1 MNTGIADTMKIAAEK
16 TTLDRHVVNLFSHKA
31 VLAVLMMYCVEEFQ
45 GFSAEYI
52 MKNCFVGEPLV
63 REMPVDR
70 DVPPEPDARELPFDD
85 LGGLL
90 ENETVSLR
98 EGSLL
103 DGNEKVFGSESVD
116 KTQLEGT
123 VIYDIIFLARAPRT
137 NDLIRLIVNVEIQ
150 NDQDLRYSVVT
161 RGIYYCSRMIS
172 AQKNRTF
179 KGSDYQKIQKV
190 YSIWICPY
198 ARNGKNTV
206 TTYDI
211 RENKVFGETDIPKE
225 DYDKLETVIITMNAE
240 GLQSEND
247 LIRYLSLLLNK
258 EIPVEERE
266 KKLETDYHLQMTEEL
281 RKDVG
286 GMCNYSDAM
295 LMLGRN
301 EGRAE
306 GIAEGMTKGRAEGVF
321 STLVDLAKKNL
332 LSVKD
337 AAEQAGMTE
346 TAFCKKA
353 GLPIQQ

>member
-1 MNTGIADTMKIAAEK
+1 MCLNTGISNAMEIAEKK

-45 GFSAEYI
+45 GFSADYI
-52 MKNCFVGEPLV
+52 LNNCFVGEPVV

-70 DVPPEPDARELPFDD
+70 DVPPEPDAKELPFDD
-85 LGGLL
+85 LGGLM

-103 DGNEKVFGSESVD
+103 DGNERITAGESTD

-123 VIYDIIFLARAPRT
+123 VIYDIIFLAKAPKS
-137 NDLIRLIVNVEIQ
+137 NELIRLMINVEIQ
-150 NDQDLRYSVVT
+150 NDQNLRYSVAT

-198 ARNGKNTV
+198 ARNDRNTV

-211 RENKVFGETDIPKE
+211 RQNKVFGETDTKKE
-225 DYDKLETVIITMNAE
+225 DYDKLETIVITMNEE

-258 EIPVEERE
+258 EMPAEQRR
-266 KKLETDYHLQMTEEL
+266 KRLESDYHLQMTEEL

-295 LMLGRN
+295 LMLGRK
-301 EGRAE
+301 EGREQGRAE
-306 GIAEGMTKGRAEGVF
+306 GEFA
-321 STLVDLAKKNL
+321 TLVSLVRKNL
-332 LSVKD
+332 LSIKD

-346 TAFCKKA
+346 MEFCKKA
-353 GLPIQQ
+353 GLSIQQ